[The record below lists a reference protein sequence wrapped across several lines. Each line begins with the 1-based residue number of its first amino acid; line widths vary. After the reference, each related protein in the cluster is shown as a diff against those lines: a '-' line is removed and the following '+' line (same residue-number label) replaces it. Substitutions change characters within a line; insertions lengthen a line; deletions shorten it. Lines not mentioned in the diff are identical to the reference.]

1 MVYCT
6 KELCTKRNYYLE
18 CKRCESMRQEARRQ
32 RRKNRKK
39 RTRNFLRILL
49 LLFLVVAGYSIYQ
62 YIQGFDRS
70 DSNLD
75 QFQDFKGA
83 DELPT
88 RTNVLIL
95 GGDARGDET
104 PRTDTIMIAHY
115 NFDTNKAKV
124 VSIMRDSYV
133 KIPGHGKNKIN
144 AAYAIGGPELLRKT
158 IKENFGVNVHYYAI
172 VDFKGFP
179 KIVDTIAP
187 DGIEVDIPYE
197 MSHGIHMTLK
207 PGKQTL
213 HGEELLGY
221 VRFRHDAQSDFGR
234 VKRQQEVIGKL
245 KDQAVQV
252 TNILKIP
259 KLAGIVNSNLETNL
273 GTGQLAWIAKEFLS
287 SDNREVESFRL
298 PIEDGFTEENL
309 GGSIGAALVLDID
322 KNKEALQKF
331 LDDENEKSSNQ

>member
-1 MVYCT
+1 
-6 KELCTKRNYYLE
+6 
-18 CKRCESMRQEARRQ
+18 
-32 RRKNRKK
+32 
-39 RTRNFLRILL
+39 
-49 LLFLVVAGYSIYQ
+49 
-62 YIQGFDRS
+62 
-70 DSNLD
+70 
-75 QFQDFKGA
+75 
-83 DELPT
+83 
-88 RTNVLIL
+88 
-95 GGDARGDET
+95 
-104 PRTDTIMIAHY
+104 
-115 NFDTNKAKV
+115 
-124 VSIMRDSYV
+124 
-133 KIPGHGKNKIN
+133 
-144 AAYAIGGPELLRKT
+144 
-158 IKENFGVNVHYYAI
+158 
-172 VDFKGFP
+172 
-179 KIVDTIAP
+179 
-187 DGIEVDIPYE
+187 

-322 KNKEALQKF
+322 KNKEALQEF